1 MAEGPPP
8 AAAEAQGTSVQPSA
22 TPAEVTQPSA
32 TATWVLITL
41 AKPGMAPMAYG
52 KGTAA
57 DTAAD
62 SGADAGTLD
71 SSTRPHFGRPAC
83 AAGAGRECAAVFAA
97 AHDEGAT
104 TFAAGIGAG
113 QEGAAKA
120 PATGGEAMDDGATR
134 QVSQWR
140 CAQDEGATNMVGG
153 TGTRGTPS
161 RFG

>member
-41 AKPGMAPMAYG
+41 AKPGMAPMG
-52 KGTAA
+52 KAPPRLVEQMQARLTAA
-57 DTAAD
+57 LGRTSDDLPALPVQ
-62 SGADAGTLD
+62 AGNAPP
-71 SSTRPHFGRPAC
+71 SSLPPMMKAPPPSLLALVPVKKEPPRP
-83 AAGAGRECAAVFAA
+83 
-97 AHDEGAT
+97 
-104 TFAAGIGAG
+104 
-113 QEGAAKA
+113 